1 MKSNPWWRA
10 CSRPGGWNS
19 RQRRPAYRDQRLVY
33 TGTRRRDQREPG
45 IAGSLWSPTSYG
57 CDESACASPTM
68 TFAPAGRPKV
78 PPLVTITWMAR
89 TVSPLLVVAE
99 QVTGVPM
106 GEHAGA
112 PAPSQT
118 CSFRTTETLGIT
130 LIQVLAAGLSLTD
143 IDPTLTHNR
152 LVPFASDTDVPPPD
166 VLLACD
172 ATALADT
179 VHPVAVGRTQTLCA
193 CAKLVEVLLEFVTL
207 PRLSLTEVPLLAA
220 AEVNWS
226 RSW

>member
-1 MKSNPWWRA
+1 MLATSGRDCGIPRESAGGLYHRVIDSGRGWQYTLDLMRYADDFIISGSSLEPLVDEVKPLMASLLETRGLELSPEKTRI
-10 CSRPGGWNS
+10 SRPATCLY
-19 RQRRPAYRDQRLVY
+19 RHAAERPK
-33 TGTRRRDQREPG
+33 REPG

-99 QVTGVPM
+99 QVTGVPV
-106 GEHAGA
+106 GEQAGA

-130 LIQVLAAGLSLTD
+130 LMQVLAGGLS
-143 IDPTLTHNR
+143 
-152 LVPFASDTDVPPPD
+152 
-166 VLLACD
+166 
-172 ATALADT
+172 
-179 VHPVAVGRTQTLCA
+179 
-193 CAKLVEVLLEFVTL
+193 
-207 PRLSLTEVPLLAA
+207 
-220 AEVNWS
+220 
-226 RSW
+226 